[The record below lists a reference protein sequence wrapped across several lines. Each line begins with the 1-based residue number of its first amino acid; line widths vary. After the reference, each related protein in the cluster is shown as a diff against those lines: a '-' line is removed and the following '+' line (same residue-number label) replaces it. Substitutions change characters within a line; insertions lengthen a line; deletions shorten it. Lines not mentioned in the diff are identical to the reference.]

1 MEPGFA
7 LRSSVVSEWECSM
20 SSPES
25 DADASARAQYE
36 AIESAVMETP
46 RGRWFLAEYARR
58 HRHADTGMLL
68 AAMAKLEQAI
78 GQEKSTPKDSGS
90 ALASLAADIKA
101 TRTAIAAVRSDR
113 VPDAPPMPETREVYR
128 AIAAEA
134 QASTK
139 EITRRTV
146 KLRVIAGGLKSERG
160 SDAHV
165 AAVEAEAHSLQSLAW
180 SQDVLSE
187 RIAKA
192 MGLLEHLDEAIVDD
206 AAGAKPAQATSAQL
220 PYFARDEDIF
230 EPVANEESAPPQ
242 DPAFLRRAEAKEDA
256 AAVTAAVSDKSRI
269 VVIKRPKSEPSDIPL
284 AG

>member
-1 MEPGFA
+1 
-7 LRSSVVSEWECSM
+7 M

-25 DADASARAQYE
+25 DAEASARAHEQYE
-36 AIESAVMETP
+36 AIENAVMETP

-58 HRHADTGMLL
+58 HRHADTETLL
-68 AAMAKLEQAI
+68 AAMAKLEKAI
-78 GQEKSTPKDSGS
+78 STDKPTPE
-90 ALASLAADIKA
+90 ALAPGLESLAEDIKTA
-101 TRTAIAAVRSDR
+101 RSAIAAVKSDML
-113 VPDAPPMPETREVYR
+113 PDAPAMPQTRQIYR

-134 QASTK
+134 HASTK

-160 SDAHV
+160 SEAHV

-192 MGLLEHLDEAIVDD
+192 MGLLEHLDEAIVDGS
-206 AAGAKPAQATSAQL
+206 AGAKTAQATAEQL

-230 EPVANEESAPPQ
+230 EPVPHKEEAPQPE
-242 DPAFLRRAEAKEDA
+242 PVFLRRAETAENA
-256 AAVTAAVSDKSRI
+256 AAVSSAVADKSRI
-269 VVIKRPKSEPSDIPL
+269 VVIKRAKSEPSDIPL